1 MNDKTGG
8 NRSLR
13 RAGALAAVAAV
24 AVLAAACGGSAPPSQ
39 SAPTYVQVLAL
50 TKCMRS
56 HGVPNFPDPDA
67 SGGYSLTAN
76 GSLTGA
82 GGSSVDINSSQAQA
96 AYGDCRH
103 LLPGGPSI
111 SQLEQDEQQEQ
122 QQQAKMLPVMLKYV
136 HCMRSHDVPNF
147 PAPGQSK
154 FGSGGPPNVSSPQY
168 LAAASACQ
176 HLLPRGDKVSI
187 STGQSRSSS

>member
-8 NRSLR
+8 NRGLR

-24 AVLAAACGGSAPPSQ
+24 AVLAAACGGSASPSQ

-50 TKCMRS
+50 AKCMRS

-76 GSLTGA
+76 GSLAGA

-103 LLPGGPSI
+103 LVPGGPSI

-154 FGSGGPPNVSSPQY
+154 FGSGGPPNVNSPQY

>member
-24 AVLAAACGGSAPPSQ
+24 AVLAAACGGSAPPTQ

-50 TKCMRS
+50 AKCMRS

-122 QQQAKMLPVMLKYV
+122 QQQAKMLPVLLKYV

>member
-8 NRSLR
+8 NRGLR
-13 RAGALAAVAAV
+13 RAGALAAMAAV
-24 AVLAAACGGSAPPSQ
+24 AVLAAACGGSASPSQ

-50 TKCMRS
+50 AKCMRS

-76 GSLTGA
+76 GSLAGA

-103 LLPGGPSI
+103 LVPGGPSL

-154 FGSGGPPNVSSPQY
+154 FGSGGPPNVNSPQY

>member
-50 TKCMRS
+50 AKCMRS

>member
-24 AVLAAACGGSAPPSQ
+24 AVLAAACGGSAPSTQ

-50 TKCMRS
+50 AKCMRS

-82 GGSSVDINSSQAQA
+82 GGSSVDIDSSQAQA

-103 LLPGGPSI
+103 LVPGGPSI
-111 SQLEQDEQQEQ
+111 SQLEQEEQQEQ
-122 QQQAKMLPVMLKYV
+122 QQQAKMLPVLLKYV

>member
-8 NRSLR
+8 NRGLR

-24 AVLAAACGGSAPPSQ
+24 AVLAAACGGSASPSQ

-50 TKCMRS
+50 AKCMRS

-76 GSLTGA
+76 GSLAGA

-103 LLPGGPSI
+103 LVPGGPSI
-111 SQLEQDEQQEQ
+111 SQLEQEEQQEQ
-122 QQQAKMLPVMLKYV
+122 QQQAKMLPVLLKYV

-154 FGSGGPPNVSSPQY
+154 FGSGGPPNINSPQY

>member
-8 NRSLR
+8 NRGLR

-24 AVLAAACGGSAPPSQ
+24 AVLATACGGSASPSQ

-50 TKCMRS
+50 AKCMRS

-76 GSLTGA
+76 GSLAGA

-103 LLPGGPSI
+103 LVPGGPSI
-111 SQLEQDEQQEQ
+111 SQLEQDEQQQQ

-154 FGSGGPPNVSSPQY
+154 FGSGGPPNVNSPQY

>member
-122 QQQAKMLPVMLKYV
+122 QQQAKMLPVLLKYV

>member
-8 NRSLR
+8 NRGLR
-13 RAGALAAVAAV
+13 RAGALAAMAAV
-24 AVLAAACGGSAPPSQ
+24 AVLAAACGGSPSPSQ

-50 TKCMRS
+50 AKCMRS

-76 GSLTGA
+76 GSLAGA

-103 LLPGGPSI
+103 LVPGGPSL

-154 FGSGGPPNVSSPQY
+154 FGSGGPPNVNSPQY

>member
-24 AVLAAACGGSAPPSQ
+24 AVLAAACGGSAPSTQ

-50 TKCMRS
+50 AKCMRS

-122 QQQAKMLPVMLKYV
+122 QQQAKMLPVLLKYV

>member
-8 NRSLR
+8 NRCLR

-24 AVLAAACGGSAPPSQ
+24 AVVAAACGGSATPSQ

-50 TKCMRS
+50 AKCMRS
-56 HGVPNFPDPDA
+56 HGVRNFPDPDA
-67 SGGYSLTAN
+67 SGGYSLAAD

-122 QQQAKMLPVMLKYV
+122 QRQAKMLPVLLKYV

-154 FGSGGPPNVSSPQY
+154 SGPGAPPDVNSPQY

-176 HLLPRGDKVSI
+176 HLLPRGDKLSI

>member
-8 NRSLR
+8 NRSMR

-24 AVLAAACGGSAPPSQ
+24 AALAAACGGSASPSQ

-50 TKCMRS
+50 AKCMRS

-82 GGSSVDINSSQAQA
+82 GGSSVDIDSSQAQA

-103 LLPGGPSI
+103 LVPGGPSI
-111 SQLEQDEQQEQ
+111 SQLEQEEQQEQ
-122 QQQAKMLPVMLKYV
+122 QQQAKMLPVLLKYV

>member
-50 TKCMRS
+50 AKCMRS

-122 QQQAKMLPVMLKYV
+122 QQQAKMLPVLLKYV

>member
-8 NRSLR
+8 NRCLR
-13 RAGALAAVAAV
+13 RAGALAALAAV
-24 AVLAAACGGSAPPSQ
+24 AVLAAACGGSASPSQ

-50 TKCMRS
+50 AKCMRS

-67 SGGYSLTAN
+67 SGGYSLAAD

-82 GGSSVDINSSQAQA
+82 AGSSVDINSSQAQA
-96 AYGDCRH
+96 AYGDCKH

-122 QQQAKMLPVMLKYV
+122 QQQAKMLPVLLKYV

-154 FGSGGPPNVSSPQY
+154 SGPGAPPDVSSPQY

-176 HLLPRGDKVSI
+176 HLLPPGDKL
-187 STGQSRSSS
+187 STSTAGSRSSS

>member
-8 NRSLR
+8 NRGLR

-24 AVLAAACGGSAPPSQ
+24 AVLAAACGGSASPSQ

-50 TKCMRS
+50 AKCMRS

-76 GSLTGA
+76 GSLAGA

-103 LLPGGPSI
+103 LVPGGPSL

-154 FGSGGPPNVSSPQY
+154 FGSGGPPNVNSPQY

>member
-1 MNDKTGG
+1 M
-8 NRSLR
+8 
-13 RAGALAAVAAV
+13 
-24 AVLAAACGGSAPPSQ
+24 LAAACGGSAPPSQ

-50 TKCMRS
+50 AKCMRS

-122 QQQAKMLPVMLKYV
+122 QQQAKMLPVLLKYV

>member
-1 MNDKTGG
+1 MNDNTGG

-24 AVLAAACGGSAPPSQ
+24 AVLAAACGGSASPSQ

-50 TKCMRS
+50 AKCMRS

-82 GGSSVDINSSQAQA
+82 GGSSVDIDSSQAQA

-103 LLPGGPSI
+103 LVPGGPSI
-111 SQLEQDEQQEQ
+111 SQLEQEEQQEQ
-122 QQQAKMLPVMLKYV
+122 QQQAKMLPVLLKYV

>member
-24 AVLAAACGGSAPPSQ
+24 AVLAAACGGSAPSTQ

-50 TKCMRS
+50 AKCMRS

-103 LLPGGPSI
+103 LLPGGPSL